1 MSVINSSES
10 VSTWH
15 SKMRAIGPG
24 ILMASAAVGGSHIIA
39 STQAGAIYGWQLAV
53 IIILV
58 NLFKYP
64 FFHFGAHYTL
74 DTGKSLLEGYK
85 EKNPL
90 YLWLFLILNLFATV
104 VNIAGVGLI
113 TAVILSLA
121 VPGISMN
128 LLAGIVLG
136 VTLLLLLTGKYG
148 ALDGLSKIVMV
159 SLTAATV
166 TAVIVAAV
174 KSGNVPAAPDFVAPS
189 PWNLASLGFMIAL
202 MGWMP
207 APIEFSAINSL
218 WVVVKRKLDHVSYRD
233 GLFDFNV
240 GYIGSAILAVIF
252 LALGALVQFGSGQE
266 VKMAGPAYISQLVD
280 MYAATIGEW
289 SRWLVVFIAFACMFG
304 TTITAVDGYSRANT
318 EAVRLLAGS
327 KQFSTR
333 SLKIWTILGCVAG
346 MVVILFFK
354 GALAPMLK
362 FAMITAFLTTP
373 VFAWLNLMLARDS
386 AHKISFS
393 LMTLSWLGLFYLVGF
408 AVLFLLQ
415 LVGLFG

>member
-1 MSVINSSES
+1 MSVINSPES
-10 VSTWH
+10 ASTWR
-15 SKMRAIGPG
+15 SKMQAIGPG

-53 IIILV
+53 IIVLV

-121 VPGISMN
+121 VPGIPMN

-174 KSGNVPAAPDFVAPS
+174 KSGSVPAAPEFVAPS

-240 GYIGSAILAVIF
+240 GYIGSAVLAVIF

-304 TTITAVDGYSRANT
+304 TTVTAVDGYSRANT
-318 EAVRLLAGS
+318 EAVRLLVGS

-333 SLKIWTILGCVAG
+333 SLKIWTVLGCAAG

-393 LMTLSWLGLFYLVGF
+393 LMMLSWLGLLYLVGF